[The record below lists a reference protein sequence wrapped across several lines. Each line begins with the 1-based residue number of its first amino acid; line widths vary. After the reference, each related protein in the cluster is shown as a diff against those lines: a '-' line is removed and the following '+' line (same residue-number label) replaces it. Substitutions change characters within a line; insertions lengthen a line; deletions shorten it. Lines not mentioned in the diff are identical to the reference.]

1 MGRENTSSDSQ
12 NTSPSWSEASN
23 GSSSSSHSGDNKEVV
38 SGDVE
43 SEIQVIEQPI
53 DPNSKV
59 EHEEETEEKDNNKDK
74 DKK

>member
-1 MGRENTSSDSQ
+1 MRRENTSSDSQ
-12 NTSPSWSEASN
+12 NTCPSGSEASN
-23 GSSSSSHSGDNKEVV
+23 GSSSSSRSGDEKEVV